1 VFLSKLDLSLL
12 LREKERMKTKTVK
25 ITLEGYGS
33 HLGMEKGCFV
43 IRNREGNIKKYPL
56 FESEISEIQLKSGNT
71 VSTGALASCGFWG
84 INCLFLT
91 QKGRPIAMLRSLDD
105 DSHVKTRIAQYEALK
120 TEKADYI
127 AKQFV
132 LGKLKGQNEILKK
145 HGLRQFDL
153 MRMKEGIEK
162 AENRQ
167 TLITLEGHHS
177 ENYFT
182 QIFSLISPSLK
193 PDSRKTF
200 KAYDGVNNLFNL
212 GYEILSWKV
221 QHALIKAKL
230 EPYLGFLHSIAKGK
244 PSLICDFQELYRYL
258 VDDFII
264 EYCRNLHKQDFTV
277 KNENYSAN
285 KKAKREYLNDFQTQD
300 FVKSLNQYF
309 ETKIDIPRIRKGKK
323 QEIETLINEEAYLFA
338 EYLRNEKPSWN
349 PRIVCF

>member
-1 VFLSKLDLSLL
+1 
-12 LREKERMKTKTVK
+12 MKTKTVK

-33 HLGMEKGCFV
+33 HLRMEKGCFI

-56 FESEISEIQLKSGNT
+56 FENQIDEIRIKSGNSISSS
-71 VSTGALASCGFWG
+71 VLASCGFWG
-84 INCLFLT
+84 IDCLFLT
-91 QKGRPIAMLRSLDD
+91 QKGRPVAMLRSLDD
-105 DSHVKTRIAQYEALK
+105 DSHVKTRVMQYESIKNSLGI
-120 TEKADYI
+120 EI
-127 AKQFV
+127 AKKIV
-132 LGKLKGQNEILKK
+132 YAKLEGQNQVLKK
-145 HGLRQFDL
+145 HGLRQHDL
-153 MRMKEGIEK
+153 MTLKNRINNVEGSDLK
-162 AENRQ
+162 AVR
-167 TLITLEGHHS
+167 TKLMSIEGHFS

-182 QIFSLISPSLK
+182 QIFSLVSPLLR
-193 PDSRKTF
+193 PESRKTF

-221 QHALIKAKL
+221 QHAIIKAKL

-264 EYCRNLHKQDFTV
+264 EYCRSLHKQDFTV

-285 KKAKREYLNDFQTQD
+285 KKAKREYLNDVQTHK
-300 FVKSLNQYF
+300 FIKSLNQHF

-349 PRIVCF
+349 PRIPNI